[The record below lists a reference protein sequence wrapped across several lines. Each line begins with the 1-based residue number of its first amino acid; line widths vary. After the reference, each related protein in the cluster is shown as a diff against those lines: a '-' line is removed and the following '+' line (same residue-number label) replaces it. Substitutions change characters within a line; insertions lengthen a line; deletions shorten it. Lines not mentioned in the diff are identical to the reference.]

1 MFSLTQNTPTGGDCC
16 AGYKVEFSKEY
27 TVREF
32 IKEVLE
38 KYPGEWGY
46 FELKNL
52 NISTEYNRGRLLK
65 LKFADAI
72 LDSKIVRAYASGGW
86 SRMDYSLT
94 VDITMDNKPG
104 IAEKATDSNGC
115 FQNGNNHAA
124 PLYSLTVEQME
135 TFDRLCNDIRLGT
148 IELEQAIAR
157 LAMKQSD
164 LKKKVDSPTNI
175 VDKIYRKEAE

>member
-32 IKEVLE
+32 IEEVL
-38 KYPGEWGY
+38 KKNPGEWGY

-52 NISTEYNRGRLLK
+52 NVSTEYNCGRLLK
-65 LKFADAI
+65 QKFADAI

-94 VDITMDNKPG
+94 VDITMDNKTWCSK
-104 IAEKATDSNGC
+104 ES
-115 FQNGNNHAA
+115 
-124 PLYSLTVEQME
+124 
-135 TFDRLCNDIRLGT
+135 
-148 IELEQAIAR
+148 
-157 LAMKQSD
+157 
-164 LKKKVDSPTNI
+164 
-175 VDKIYRKEAE
+175 YR